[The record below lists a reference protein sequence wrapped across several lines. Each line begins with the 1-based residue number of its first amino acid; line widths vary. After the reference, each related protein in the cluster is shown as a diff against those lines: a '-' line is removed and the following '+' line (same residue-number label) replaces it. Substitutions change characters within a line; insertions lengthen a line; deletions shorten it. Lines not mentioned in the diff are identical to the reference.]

1 MVNFSCRLGKTAI
14 RRNRFVLLS
23 FIVLPYSESV
33 LKDFQGS
40 KKPFQVKQGCGL
52 WQVYTTMLQVA
63 LALRYL
69 YSL

>member
-1 MVNFSCRLGKTAI
+1 M
-14 RRNRFVLLS
+14 LLS

-33 LKDFQGS
+33 LKDFQGHTSAEGS
-40 KKPFQVKQGCGL
+40 KKPFQLKQGCGL